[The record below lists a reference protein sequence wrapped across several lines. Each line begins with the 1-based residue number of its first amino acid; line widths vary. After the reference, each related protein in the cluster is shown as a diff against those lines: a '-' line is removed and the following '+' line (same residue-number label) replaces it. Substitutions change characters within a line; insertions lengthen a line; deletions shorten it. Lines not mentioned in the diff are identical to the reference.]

1 MARWED
7 TGNRECLV
15 EVKVEKGYYIVEG
28 SGSEIITKYSLQCS
42 QVRASDKGGVARVIS
57 DGVDDRKDGRDVD
70 KCGCDEQRR
79 NVQRQRIHWPLNAY
93 SSQFLSG

>member
-7 TGNRECLV
+7 TGNRECLI

-42 QVRASDKGGVARVIS
+42 YMRASDKGGVARVIS
-57 DGVDDRKDGRDVD
+57 DGVDDRKGGRDD
-70 KCGCDEQRR
+70 KCGCDGRR
-79 NVQRQRIHWPLNAY
+79 RKVKR
-93 SSQFLSG
+93 